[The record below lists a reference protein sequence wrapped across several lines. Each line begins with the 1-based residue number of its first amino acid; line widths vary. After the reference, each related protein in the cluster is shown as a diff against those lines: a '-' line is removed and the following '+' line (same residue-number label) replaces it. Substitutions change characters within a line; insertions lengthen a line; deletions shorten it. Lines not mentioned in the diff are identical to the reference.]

1 MLSSGRPVCN
11 FGLAFKSKLQ
21 RWRRN
26 RKEEVT
32 FVDVECYGP
41 RAEAI
46 GRFFTEGEGRLKLD
60 QWESKEGE
68 KRSAIRVVLDNFEF
82 VDSKQEAAGTGE
94 RQPMATVSTKADTT
108 QTPPTES
115 PNLSYQLDP
124 DLDEDVP
131 FKEILTLS
139 PLQIMSTTEIL
150 LVEPIENLGSEG
162 DIVKV
167 RPGYAR
173 IFFHLKALPLI
184 KQTKNSMH
192 LRLHELQEKLTRF
205 KVLRNCFQT

>member
-1 MLSSGRPVCN
+1 MASLNKVLLIGNLTRDPDVKMLSSGRPVCN
-11 FGLAFKSKLQ
+11 FGLALNRSYKDGEG
-21 RWRRN
+21 N

-46 GRFFTEGEGRLKLD
+46 GRFFTKGRSIFVEGRLKLD

-94 RQPMATVSTKADTT
+94 RQPMANVSTNADTT
-108 QTPPTES
+108 PTLPPTES
-115 PNLSYQLDP
+115 PNPSVNSDP

-131 FKEILTLS
+131 F
-139 PLQIMSTTEIL
+139 
-150 LVEPIENLGSEG
+150 
-162 DIVKV
+162 
-167 RPGYAR
+167 
-173 IFFHLKALPLI
+173 
-184 KQTKNSMH
+184 
-192 LRLHELQEKLTRF
+192 
-205 KVLRNCFQT
+205 